1 MNRIIYEDTSGNAC
15 VVTPS
20 PNWVGTLTELAV
32 RSVPEGVA
40 YSIIPTDDFPQ
51 DKLFRNAWKVSEG
64 ALVTDLPKAKL
75 IAHEK
80 RRVERAE
87 LFAPLDV
94 EATIPSRAVAA
105 EAARQVIRNEDDAK
119 QAAIDGVVD
128 EDELRG
134 VM

>member
-1 MNRIIYEDTSGNAC
+1 MAYSYIQDNG
-15 VVTPS
+15 
-20 PNWVGTLTELAV
+20 
-32 RSVPEGVA
+32 SVAICSLLSSIPEGATYVEIT
-40 YSIIPTDDFPQ
+40 SFPE
-51 DKLFRNAWKVSEG
+51 DRVFRGAWKLVNGE
-64 ALVTDLPKAKL
+64 LVTDLPEAKL
-75 IAHEK
+75 IVHEK

-119 QAAIDGVVD
+119 QVAIDGVVD